1 MTEYSDMNGQE
12 ESGFIRSAERHIL
25 LDCLHLEALASV
37 KTVMRKTPLLQC
49 ILRKGVRRK
58 GIEARRVRAKSLLC
72 HLRAMWAS
80 SRSRA
85 ECA

>member
-58 GIEARRVRAKSLLC
+58 SLLC